1 MGLPMDERRRSRVEL
16 AEAFIDSYENLV
28 CVADFL
34 GQYVA
39 CNRAVTLAL
48 GWSEK
53 ELCDYGF
60 ADLAP
65 PHEREEVMKLG
76 ASIIRGQGGARRSY
90 ARPMRHKDGSYRLVH
105 WTVWADAQHRLVF
118 GVGYVQG
125 VVQVD

>member
-1 MGLPMDERRRSRVEL
+1 MDERPRSRVEL
-16 AEAFIDSYENLV
+16 AEAFLDTYENLV
-28 CVADFL
+28 CVTDFL

-39 CNRAVTLAL
+39 CNRSFTTAL

-65 PHEREEVMKLG
+65 PHEREEAMKLG
-76 ASIIRGQGGARRSY
+76 VGVIRSQGGARRSY
-90 ARPMRHKDGSYRLVH
+90 ARAMRHKDGTYRLVH
-105 WTVWADAQHRLVF
+105 WTVWADTHHRLVF

-125 VVQVD
+125 TVQVD

>member
-1 MGLPMDERRRSRVEL
+1 MEL
-16 AEAFIDSYENLV
+16 AEGFFDSYENLV
-28 CVADFL
+28 CMTDFL

-39 CNRAVTLAL
+39 CNRSFTAAL

-65 PHEREEVMKLG
+65 PHEREETMKLG
-76 ASIIRGQGGARRSY
+76 VSVIRGQGGARKSY
-90 ARPMRHKDGSYRLVH
+90 ARAMRHKDGTYRLVH
-105 WTVWADAQHRLVF
+105 WTVWADPHHRLVF